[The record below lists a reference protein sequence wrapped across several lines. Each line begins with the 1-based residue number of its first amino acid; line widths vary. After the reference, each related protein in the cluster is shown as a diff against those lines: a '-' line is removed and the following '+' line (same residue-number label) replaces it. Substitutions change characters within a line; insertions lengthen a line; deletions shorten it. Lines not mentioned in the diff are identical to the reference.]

1 MNKRTLLVMLVLA
14 AVLIGGCTP
23 KPQSNI
29 VDLPSLPAT
38 QAPVMELPTTIV
50 VPEGV
55 DPSAEEEYGEGVELI
70 GTFTQD
76 GQQPNAVEEPS
87 SSYAG
92 STPIP
97 LNPIDMPT
105 PTPRA
110 PLTFTYA
117 AYTSSR
123 LGLTFESVAGYDVD
137 ESSGDSII
145 LRQPETQWLD
155 NKGVV
160 ISLSVTS
167 VNSSYNKNDIR
178 KDIVTKLQ
186 DMGSINYQSWRPTN
200 PAERNLLKAPG
211 YYADYRGVLMDGTI
225 IRGRV
230 HMAILPGNK
239 LLTLH
244 IEHPAEYNTDYI
256 GVYTHIRNTIKT
268 I

>member
-1 MNKRTLLVMLVLA
+1 
-14 AVLIGGCTP
+14 GCTP
-23 KPQSNI
+23 KPQDNI

-38 QAPVMELPTTIV
+38 QVPAMELPTSII

-55 DPSAEEEYGEGVELI
+55 NPAAEEEYGDDVEYI
-70 GTFTQD
+70 G
-76 GQQPNAVEEPS
+76 EPS
-87 SSYAG
+87 QNEQQADAGEMSSSGYAG

-110 PLTFTYA
+110 PLSFTYA
-117 AYTSSR
+117 PYTATR

-137 ESSGDSII
+137 ESSGDSFI
-145 LRQPETQWLD
+145 LRQPENQWLD
-155 NKGVV
+155 DKGVV
-160 ISLSVTS
+160 IMLSLTS

-178 KDIVTKLQ
+178 KDIVTRLQ
-186 DMGSINYQSWRPTN
+186 DMGSVNYQSWRPTN

-230 HMAILPGNK
+230 HMAVLPGNK

-256 GVYTHIRNTIKT
+256 GVYSHIRNTIKT